1 MSSTIIVN
9 KSNITDSTNN
19 SIFKYTFDSPTELTG
34 KEIALVSTSLNYS
47 WRNITEANNTFI
59 YKFLADD
66 YFSTQITIPP
76 GLYEISDINA
86 YMQFIFRQNGH
97 YLKKVDTYVY
107 YAEFVVN
114 PTNYS
119 IDLITYPFP
128 ASLPAGYT
136 DPTGNFPFY
145 DTPIHMEIKI
155 DSKLTEILGFPANFN
170 TGFSLSDTPNVYSS
184 TQAPNV
190 NPNSSL
196 TLICDEASNEFSS
209 LGVLYSIVPQ
219 VSIGSIFTE
228 RPSYPIYL
236 NCKHG
241 TFSSLTFRLVNSDT
255 LMPIEILDPNICFIF
270 SIKSNKK

>member
-1 MSSTIIVN
+1 M
-9 KSNITDSTNN
+9 
-19 SIFKYTFDSPTELTG
+19 FKVVFLT
-34 KEIALVSTSLNYS
+34 T
-47 WRNITEANNTFI
+47 
-59 YKFLADD
+59 
-66 YFSTQITIPP
+66 ITIPP
-76 GLYEISDINA
+76 GLCEISDINA

-119 IDLITYPFP
+119 VDLITYPFP
-128 ASLPAGYT
+128 STLPAGYT
-136 DPTGNFPFY
+136 DPTGNFPFASSF
-145 DTPIHMEIKI
+145 PNIHMEIEIK
-155 DSKLTEILGFPANFN
+155 SKLTEILGFPVNFDSGISQSN
-170 TGFSLSDTPNVYSS
+170 TPNVYSS

-196 TLICDEASNEFSS
+196 TLICDEAQNDFSS

-236 NCKHG
+236 ECKHG
-241 TFSSLTFRLVNSDT
+241 TFTSLTFRLVNSDT

-270 SIKSNKK
+270 SIKKHKN